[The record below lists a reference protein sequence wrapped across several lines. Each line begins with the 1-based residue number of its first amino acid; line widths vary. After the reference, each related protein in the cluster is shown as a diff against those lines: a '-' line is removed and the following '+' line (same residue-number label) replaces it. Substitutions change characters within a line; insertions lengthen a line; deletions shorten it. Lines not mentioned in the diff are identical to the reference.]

1 MAGKLYCNRGSVLQL
16 RQLGWAGIVLQEGFV
31 LQRRRLR
38 DCIAGHQVYCN
49 TGRAGWLGKGVC
61 CNTHSVLWLGKE
73 YRLLGKLYC
82 NTVSCIVNRR
92 LQGWWL
98 EVYCNRKNCIA
109 T

>member
-1 MAGKLYCNRGSVLQL
+1 MAGKLYCNRESVLQL

-31 LQRRRLR
+31 LL
-38 DCIAGHQVYCN
+38 DTKVYCN

-73 YRLLGKLYC
+73 YGLLGKLYC

-98 EVYCNRKNCIA
+98 EVY
-109 T
+109 